1 VSNALAYFTLLS
13 VTEKESWNLVI
24 GSVEV
29 VGEAMKEI
37 PAGFESR
44 YRLELKLD
52 PFPTDPEWLFELGM
66 WPHWLWLEVDLK
78 LLKLSKLIK

>member
-1 VSNALAYFTLLS
+1 
-13 VTEKESWNLVI
+13 
-24 GSVEV
+24 

-52 PFPTDPEWLFELGM
+52 PFPTDPEWLFEFGM
-66 WPHWLWLEVDLK
+66 WPHWL
-78 LLKLSKLIK
+78 